1 MTEGM
6 TTVAAAI
13 DPLMLRRAFGTF
25 VTGVAVVTTVDPDG
39 NPRGITAN
47 SFTSVSVDPP
57 LLLICVAKSAAS
69 YAAFT
74 TAAAFAVNLLHE
86 GQVNLSAVFASK
98 SPEKFQ
104 AVGHGRRHTGA
115 PILKDCLTWFDCTV
129 HDRVDAGD
137 HVMLI
142 GRVRAFETNPC
153 APLAFCSGRYA
164 RVKDPLPVG
173 WLASHGMLIGYLIE
187 AENGLLLRA
196 DAADGWALP
205 MASQRKADSR
215 LTLDDGSTLTLVP
228 ERTFLYSVWEAPDSD
243 IGYLIYRARLAADS
257 AGGELPAGVQLF
269 PIDAIPYERI
279 RAREQRAMLRRYVH
293 ERRDGRFG
301 IYMDSDDGG
310 RVAMIDGESR
320 AWTGAV
326 HE

>member
-1 MTEGM
+1 VTDGM
-6 TTVAAAI
+6 TTVEAAI

-25 VTGVAVVTTVDPDG
+25 VTGVAVVTTRDLAG
-39 NPRGITAN
+39 NPRGMTAN
-47 SFTSVSVDPP
+47 SFTSVSLDPP

-69 YAAFT
+69 YTAFT
-74 TAAAFAVNLLHE
+74 TAPTFAVNLLHE

-98 SPEKFQ
+98 SPQKFQ
-104 AVGHGRRHTGA
+104 SVGHDRRHTGA

-137 HVMLI
+137 HMMLI
-142 GRVRAFETNPC
+142 GRVQAFGTNPS
-153 APLAFCSGRYA
+153 APLAFCRGRYA

-173 WLASHGMLIGYLIE
+173 WLASHGMIIGYLIE
-187 AENGLLLRA
+187 AEGGLLLRA
-196 DAADGWALP
+196 DGAGGWALP

-215 LTLDDGSTLTLVP
+215 LALDDGSTLSLVP
-228 ERTFLYSVWEAPDSD
+228 NSTFLYSVFEAADID

-257 AGGELPAGVQLF
+257 AGGMLPAGVQRF
-269 PIDAIPYERI
+269 PIDAIPYEGI
-279 RAREQRAMLRRYVH
+279 RAQEQRAMLRRYVH

-320 AWTGAV
+320 AWTTDA